1 MAAQDVAVK
10 EAFIDLLRNNA
21 QKYSETLALDMGV
34 DYFCVSDAE
43 TREIYFL
50 SGPNF
55 NCDQDY
61 KGKKCHKVLWKR
73 DKPCPG
79 CLQQPLTQVFYTARQ
94 VALDNKRFLI
104 SRKYGTWQGKKAL
117 FEVMADITDSARA
130 DDILLDNVSQK
141 SLTLSWLRYL
151 AENDHFSDALEAFLP
166 ALCIYFQAQY
176 GWIISFTQTK
186 IKKTY
191 SFDPSQE
198 PPVLITPDA
207 EDLAIWGQILDGDKQ
222 VFIRSVADMED
233 KTGREFLR
241 LAGVDSLCLIPVFVR
256 QKLMGLICL
265 VNFTRHIDT
274 LPFLKM
280 LAASMTTAV
289 RRKVLREE
297 KFRAQFN
304 DPLTGY
310 LNFEGFKQEVERIL
324 QENPHRKYALF
335 YCDLKNFKFIN
346 DVFGY
351 ETGDRLLKYWA
362 AFIDANIQ
370 PGESFCRISADNFSL
385 LLCYDTVLEL
395 ETRFRQLNQYLVDF
409 EDFYAK
415 KFSVQL
421 VTGVYLMA
429 KANDRMALGQM
440 INRATMAQKTVKG
453 LSGSRLA
460 FYTEEMR
467 QKEVAELELL
477 GNMKDALKNREFKL
491 YLQPQ
496 MSLSQAAAAKTRAEV
511 LVRWQRESGE
521 LVMPGDFVGLFEKNG
536 VIVDLDHYMFDQA
549 CRFLDDLPK
558 HKINSVCLTV
568 NVSRITVFQPGFV
581 ETYCRIKNK
590 YNIPA
595 GCLELEFTENGIV
608 KDVAYFAKIIAQLR
622 ENGFL
627 CAMDDFGSG
636 ESSLNLL
643 QSLPFNVL
651 KLDRNFFND
660 SQNGPRN
667 QIVVSCVLDMAK
679 KLQMDTVA
687 EGIEIEEQVR
697 LLKSMGCDYIQGYI
711 YASPMPAEEFRSQLL
726 ERTL

>member
-1 MAAQDVAVK
+1 MTAQNVAVK
-10 EAFIDLLRNNA
+10 KAFIDLLRNNV
-21 QKYSETLALDMGV
+21 QQYSETLALDLKI
-34 DYFCVSDAE
+34 DSFCVSDVA

-50 SGPNF
+50 SGPGF
-55 NCDQDY
+55 TCAQDY
-61 KGKKCHKVLWKR
+61 KGKKCHKVLWQR
-73 DKPCPG
+73 DNPCQG
-79 CLQQPLTQVFYTARQ
+79 CLRRPLTRVFYTARQ
-94 VALDNKRFLI
+94 VFQDNKRYLI
-104 SRKYGTWQGKKAL
+104 SSRYGTWQGKKAL
-117 FEVMADITDSARA
+117 FEVTADISDSARA
-130 DDILLDNVSQK
+130 DEILLDNVSQK

-151 AENDHFSDALEAFLP
+151 ADYEHFSDALETFLP
-166 ALCIYFQAQY
+166 DLCIYFQAQY

-191 SFDPSQE
+191 SADPGQE
-198 PPVLITPDA
+198 PPILITPNA
-207 EDLAIWGQILDGDKQ
+207 EDLAIWGEILAGDKQ
-222 VFIRSVADMED
+222 VFIRSVADMAD
-233 KTGREFLR
+233 KAGQEFLSA
-241 LAGVDSLCLIPVFVR
+241 AGVDSLCLIPIFVR

-265 VNFTRHIDT
+265 INFTRYIDT
-274 LPFLKM
+274 LPFLKI
-280 LAASMTTAV
+280 LAAGMTTAV

-297 KFRAQFN
+297 KFRVQFN

-324 QENPHRKYALF
+324 QENPHRKYALCH
-335 YCDLKNFKFIN
+335 CDLKNFKFIN

-351 ETGDRLLKYWA
+351 DTGDRLLKYWA
-362 AFIDANIQ
+362 DFVATNIQ
-370 PGESFCRISADNFSL
+370 PGESFCRISADSFSL
-385 LLCYDTVLEL
+385 LLCYENVTKLEK
-395 ETRFRQLNQYLVDF
+395 RFQQLTQYLANF
-409 EDFYAK
+409 EDLSAK
-415 KFSVQL
+415 KFSVEL
-421 VTGVYLMA
+421 VAGIYLMA
-429 KANDRMALGQM
+429 KANDRLTLGQM
-440 INRATMAQKTVKG
+440 LNRATMAQKSVKG

-477 GNMKDALKNREFKL
+477 GSMKDALKNQEFKL

-536 VIVDLDHYMFDQA
+536 VIVDLDHYMFDHA
-549 CRFLDDLPK
+549 CQFLDDLQK
-558 HKINSVCLTV
+558 HKINRVCLTV

-590 YNIPA
+590 YNIPD

-608 KDVAYFAKIIAQLR
+608 KDVAYFARIIAQLR

-627 CAMDDFGSG
+627 CAMDDFGAG

-651 KLDRNFFND
+651 KLDRDFFND

-667 QIVVSCVLDMAK
+667 QIVVSCVLGMAK
-679 KLQMDTVA
+679 KLRMETVA

-697 LLKSMGCDYIQGYI
+697 LLKSMGCDYIQGHI
-711 YASPMPAEEFRSQLL
+711 YARPMTAEEFRSKLL
-726 ERTL
+726 ERT